1 LHDSSPAVR
10 QNALAALD
18 QIGCELEPVT
28 PQIVECLEDVEPTI
42 RDRARLILA
51 KIGRASEPAV
61 VAALSRS
68 NPEARRLGLLLLP
81 HVGLSPEA
89 VPIVRDCLKDA
100 DPRSRQ
106 AALAALVSV
115 HEESSAEVVEA
126 LHDENLQ
133 VTAQAVEALA
143 RHLEDGES
151 AIPRLAEL
159 LSRQPSL
166 RLSALRALGAF
177 GPRAAAALPQVEE
190 RLDDPESVVRI
201 EAIQAWIR
209 LRPER
214 ETAVSKLAKIAASDE
229 DGVVRI
235 AAAGAQFDLGAQPA
249 EVLPPLI
256 QLLHS
261 PTLTEAEAAANTLGE
276 ISCEA
281 AQSQVPALLIRLEA
295 ENLDS
300 RRSAAAA
307 LAGLGSEARQAIPAL
322 CRALT
327 DPDEI
332 VIDHASRALGRL
344 GREAKSAVPGLVA
357 RLRDKRYLRKSG
369 GAVIEAL
376 GEMGAD
382 AQTAIPALVEIV
394 GGANPMFSASGGCDH
409 RDKVLVT
416 LTKIGVATDDALSA
430 VEAVLEDPST
440 VVRYA
445 AIGTLGRLDPSSDN
459 RAHLL
464 GLRLKDVHPYIR
476 ARAALE
482 FANLPILPNEAVKG
496 LIEVLGDSDPYAR
509 TAAAL
514 ALGAHGRT
522 ARPAVPA
529 LLGVAAHPNHSLLNK
544 NRALEP
550 WGGWSLPGLLAP
562 LGEHTLR
569 QAALDAVRQ
578 IDPAA
583 LECVA
588 LP

>member
-1 LHDSSPAVR
+1 
-10 QNALAALD
+10 
-18 QIGCELEPVT
+18 
-28 PQIVECLEDVEPTI
+28 
-42 RDRARLILA
+42 
-51 KIGRASEPAV
+51 
-61 VAALSRS
+61 
-68 NPEARRLGLLLLP
+68 
-81 HVGLSPEA
+81 
-89 VPIVRDCLKDA
+89 
-100 DPRSRQ
+100 
-106 AALAALVSV
+106 
-115 HEESSAEVVEA
+115 
-126 LHDENLQ
+126 
-133 VTAQAVEALA
+133 
-143 RHLEDGES
+143 
-151 AIPRLAEL
+151 
-159 LSRQPSL
+159 
-166 RLSALRALGAF
+166 
-177 GPRAAAALPQVEE
+177 
-190 RLDDPESVVRI
+190 
-201 EAIQAWIR
+201 
-209 LRPER
+209 
-214 ETAVSKLAKIAASDE
+214 
-229 DGVVRI
+229 
-235 AAAGAQFDLGAQPA
+235 
-249 EVLPPLI
+249 
-256 QLLHS
+256 
-261 PTLTEAEAAANTLGE
+261 
-276 ISCEA
+276 
-281 AQSQVPALLIRLEA
+281 
-295 ENLDS
+295 
-300 RRSAAAA
+300 
-307 LAGLGSEARQAIPAL
+307 
-322 CRALT
+322 
-327 DPDEI
+327 
-332 VIDHASRALGRL
+332 
-344 GREAKSAVPGLVA
+344 
-357 RLRDKRYLRKSG
+357 
-369 GAVIEAL
+369 
-376 GEMGAD
+376 MGAD